1 MRVEKG
7 KVRAPEI
14 GRLWLNSPPLSFRQ
28 LRGRVVLVDFWDYTC
43 VNCIRTLPYVQ
54 AWHERYVGKGLTVIG
69 VHTPEFTFAQY
80 ESNVERGV
88 REFGL
93 TYPIVVDNDRE
104 IWKAFANRYWPTKYL
119 LDKDG
124 YLRYAHFGEG
134 AYRETEEVIRE
145 LLLEANSTLAFPPLM
160 EPVRAED
167 REGAVCYRPSPE
179 LYLGHARGRIGNEGG
194 FKEDSIAEYSLPEDV
209 AGKLFL
215 SRRPLG
221 RNGGIRR
228 SCRGWRAQHQ
238 AALRSRR
245 SESRDGRA
253 PWRRLRGG
261 HPAGRQAPR
270 PLAQNFRHAFPHRQR
285 RRRKLHRGA
294 AGPHVCSGQRPQLR
308 TARSGTALSRG
319 TWPPSRSPSPVASI
333 RTASRPRQSSPPDDE
348 TRSRG
353 PDRPRRQNSRLP
365 EDASSNH
372 AVEMGIPRRQ
382 DRRRRTAPRGPGTRV
397 GRRTRNPCDH
407 R

>member
-14 GRLWLNSPPLSFRQ
+14 GRVWLNSPPLSFRQ

-134 AYRETEEVIRE
+134 AYRECEEVIRE
-145 LLLEANSTLAFPPLM
+145 LLLETNPTLAFPPLM
-160 EPVRAED
+160 EPIRGED
-167 REGAVCYRPSPE
+167 RDGAVCYRPTSE

-194 FKEDSIAEYSLPEDV
+194 FREDSIADYIFPAEIRENYFYVSGRWASTAEYME
-209 AGKLFL
+209 AAE
-215 SRRPLG
+215 
-221 RNGGIRR
+221 GGEHSILLKYE
-228 SCRGWRAQHQ
+228 A
-238 AALRSRR
+238 
-245 SESRDGRA
+245 
-253 PWRRLRGG
+253 
-261 HPAGRQAPR
+261 
-270 PLAQNFRHAFPHRQR
+270 
-285 RRRKLHRGA
+285 
-294 AGPHVCSGQRPQLR
+294 SGVNLVM
-308 TARSGTALSRG
+308 A
-319 TWPPSRSPSPVASI
+319 
-333 RTASRPRQSSPPDDE
+333 
-348 TRSRG
+348 
-353 PDRPRRQNSRLP
+353 
-365 EDASSNH
+365 
-372 AVEMGIPRRQ
+372 
-382 DRRRRTAPRGPGTRV
+382 APRGKVCDVAILQDGKPLSRADKTSDTRF
-397 GRRTRNPCDH
+397 RTINGSEESYIAVQQARMYAVVDSHEFRPRTLELRCPAGVAAFAFTFNSCLDPSQLVATATVES
-407 R
+407 